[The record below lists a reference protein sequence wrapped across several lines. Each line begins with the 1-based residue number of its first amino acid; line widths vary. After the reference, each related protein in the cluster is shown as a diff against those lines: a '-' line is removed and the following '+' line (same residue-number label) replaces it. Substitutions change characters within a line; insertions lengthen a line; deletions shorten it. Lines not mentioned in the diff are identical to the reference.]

1 MKIETANGASMVL
14 NNDDATPTGN
24 ADIVMTPKGS
34 GKVDIQGSLSTTGN
48 IIMAGDNSNKFIKQ
62 F

>member
-1 MKIETANGASMVL
+1 MKIETADGASMVL
-14 NNDDATPTGN
+14 NNDAATPTGN

-34 GKVDIQGSLSTTGN
+34 GKVDIQGPLSTTGN
-48 IIMAGDNSNKFIKQ
+48 ITMTNKFIKQ